1 MYFDYVILN
10 LIFIA
15 LTWSWSWTI
24 RAFLVKETTQLL
36 FNGKVIVNRNNK
48 IMAWAML
55 VLTVF
60 NTASFIFFSVVSAQ

>member
-1 MYFDYVILN
+1 MYFDYLILN

-15 LTWSWSWTI
+15 LTWSWTI

-60 NTASFIFFSVVSAQ
+60 NTASFIFFLVIAA